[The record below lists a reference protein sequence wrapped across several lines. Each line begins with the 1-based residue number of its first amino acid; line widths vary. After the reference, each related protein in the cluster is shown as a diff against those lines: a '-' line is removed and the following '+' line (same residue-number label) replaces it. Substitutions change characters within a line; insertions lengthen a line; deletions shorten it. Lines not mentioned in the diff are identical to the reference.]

1 MDMEQKSAQLLRELL
16 FPDLRIYFAFTQ
28 TGEISC
34 QKIVDLLA
42 LVGSYGVRCYFFL
55 LRQSL

>member
-1 MDMEQKSAQLLRELL
+1 MEQKSAQLLRELL

-28 TGEISC
+28 TGEISR

-42 LVGSYGVRCYFFL
+42 FMGSYGVRCYFLL